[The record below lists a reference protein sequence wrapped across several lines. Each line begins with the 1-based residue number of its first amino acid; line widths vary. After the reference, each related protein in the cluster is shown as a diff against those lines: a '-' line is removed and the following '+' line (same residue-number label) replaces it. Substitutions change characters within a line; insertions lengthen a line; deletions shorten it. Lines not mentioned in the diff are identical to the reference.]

1 MIRLHATCVSVS
13 GIGILIRGAPGSGKS
28 DLALRLID
36 EGADLVSDDYCEI
49 TVESGHLMAG
59 APGTI
64 AGKLEIRGFGIVQL
78 PHIDKMAV
86 GLIVDL
92 SKPHEIERLPSTTT
106 VIIESVV
113 LPWLRIDPFTAF
125 ATHKVHI
132 VVQTLTNRAQL
143 MS

>member
-86 GLIVDL
+86 GLIV
-92 SKPHEIERLPSTTT
+92 
-106 VIIESVV
+106 
-113 LPWLRIDPFTAF
+113 LPWLRIDPFTAS